1 MSPGLIVMILVTQQ
15 FKNKNKSSIRKPKA
29 RLCSRGNTKFGCDNI
44 KPIIY
49 HKPSYGIRA
58 ENYIMQKINWITFD
72 VLVKKVCIGK
82 IRFNTKLQ
90 AGQELWAII

>member
-1 MSPGLIVMILVTQQ
+1 MISVALEQ
-15 FKNKNKSSIRKPKA
+15 FKNKNQSSIRKPKA

-58 ENYIMQKINWITFD
+58 EELYYAED
-72 VLVKKVCIGK
+72 
-82 IRFNTKLQ
+82 KLDNF
-90 AGQELWAII
+90 